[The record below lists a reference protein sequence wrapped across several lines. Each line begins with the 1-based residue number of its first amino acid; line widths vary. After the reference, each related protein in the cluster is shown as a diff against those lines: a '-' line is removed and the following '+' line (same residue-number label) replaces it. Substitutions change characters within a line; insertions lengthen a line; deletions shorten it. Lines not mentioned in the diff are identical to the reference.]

1 MSDVSALLHR
11 ERPGRDA
18 IPMSTFLRY
27 LFFQI
32 PGWVITAVVALALFH
47 WEIVPAWLALLG
59 FFGLM
64 VKDLVFYPLLR
75 SAYETKVQSGSAAL
89 VGKKG
94 VTQDDLAPE
103 GYIRINLELWR
114 AVAESS
120 GQIIRSGTEVEV
132 VRAEGMKLV
141 VRVLR

>member
-59 FFGLM
+59 FSGLV
-64 VKDLVFYPLLR
+64 VKDLAFYPLLR
-75 SAYETKVQSGSAAL
+75 PAYETKVKSGSAAL

-94 VTQDDLAPE
+94 VAQDDLAPE

-114 AVAESS
+114 AVPESS
-120 GQIIRSGTEVEV
+120 GQIIASGTEVEV

-141 VRVLR
+141 VRALR